1 MNEEN
6 CSHQWEMVNISYG
19 HIITEK
25 CFHCDK
31 VANYFTAELKPS
43 LDEYRE
49 GEHFW
54 NVMETA
60 QSFRFDLKCKKC
72 GEVEDFSQLM
82 GLMMCTGCD
91 ENCPVDELMKDLEKS
106 RTWVYVAFG
115 FFPVDERKQLSH
127 EKLGVLEEYFNQ
139 RRNSTDSRIKI
150 VSSEMISD
158 IATCFAEMIRDVGM
172 LSLEAP
178 ENE

>member
-6 CSHQWEMVNISYG
+6 CPHRWEMVNVSYG

-60 QSFRFDLKCKKC
+60 QSFRFDLKCKTC
-72 GEVEDFSQLM
+72 GIVEDFSQLM

-91 ENCPVDELMKDLEKS
+91 EKCEADVVRKKLEAE
-106 RTWVYVAFG
+106 RTYVYVAFG
-115 FFPVDERKQLSH
+115 FLPMQEREQLTP
-127 EKLGVLEEYFNQ
+127 EKITILEEYFNS
-139 RRNSTDSRIKI
+139 RRKSGRSRIKF
-150 VSSEMISD
+150 VSHEMVKNL
-158 IATCFAEMIRDVGM
+158 ATCYAEVIKDVDM
-172 LSLEAP
+172 LSLTPPGEK
-178 ENE
+178 